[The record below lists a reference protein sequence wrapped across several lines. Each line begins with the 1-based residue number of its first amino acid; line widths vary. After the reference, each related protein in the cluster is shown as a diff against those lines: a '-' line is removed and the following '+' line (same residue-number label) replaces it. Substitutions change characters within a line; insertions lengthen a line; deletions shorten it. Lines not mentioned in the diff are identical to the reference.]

1 MTTITQPKRGEVQ
14 RWMLW
19 VMALGIVGLSSTV
32 WSLYQTNAEIVRQKD
47 AEIKYC
53 QEERTKAEA
62 TFRQEIT
69 KLYQE
74 VQDFREEIYR
84 TSQSQQ
90 RRLKQIKK

>member
-1 MTTITQPKRGEVQ
+1 
-14 RWMLW
+14 MLW

-53 QEERTKAEA
+53 QEERTKEEA

-69 KLYQE
+69 KIYQE
-74 VQDFREEIYR
+74 VQDFREEIYH